1 MTAFDQYRA
10 QILDARPPGAG
21 PENLVLLDTVDST
34 NRLAARMV
42 RDYLEESLT
51 PPPSLLLACQQT
63 GGKGRQGRTWESPRG
78 GGLYATRVVLSDATE
93 ALTTLPLLVAVGMAR
108 ALREMLGDRGAAC
121 GIKWP
126 NDLLVEGRKIGGIL
140 IEAVSR
146 GESRPLALVGYGA
159 NHGPGAAPGSD
170 SDSDAETVP
179 VPEST
184 TLTRELTAHPGAGA
198 LPGFGEFAWTL
209 IGGVEA
215 ELEHLG
221 DMAYA
226 VERYR
231 ELTVHREG
239 DTVRCRMGGKEVR
252 GTFRGFDERGFLLLE
267 TESGIAPVA
276 AGEVIEG

>member
-1 MTAFDQYRA
+1 MITFDDYKS
-10 QILDARPPGAG
+10 QILDARRPGAG
-21 PENLVLLDTVDST
+21 PENLVLLDTIDST
-34 NRLAARMV
+34 NRLASRMV

-51 PPPSLLLACQQT
+51 PPPALLLACKQT

-78 GGLYATRVVLSDATE
+78 GGLYATRVVISEAAE

-108 ALREMLGDRGAAC
+108 ALRAMLGGRGASC

-146 GESRPLALVGYGA
+146 GESRPLAIVGYGA
-159 NHGPGAAPGSD
+159 NHSASHTGGD
-170 SDSDAETVP
+170 EVP
-179 VPEST
+179 VPKAT
-184 TLTRELTAHPGAGA
+184 TLGRELCAHPEAGE
-198 LPGFGEFAWTL
+198 LPGFGDFVWAL
-209 IGGVEA
+209 VGAVEA

-221 DMAYA
+221 DMTYA
-226 VERYR
+226 VGGYQ
-231 ELTVHREG
+231 ELTVHRTG
-239 DTVRCRMGGKEVR
+239 DPVRCRMGGEVVR

-267 TESGIAPVA
+267 TDAGIAPIA